1 MSNKPKKKIKRP
13 QRTTN
18 SPEMIARRIERHGIT
33 LHDLEV
39 AEKKQYEIGFLQ
51 GKEFVL
57 KDCYAAAALA
67 YKDMVPEAD
76 SDAVTEFLRKLDDYV
91 TYSLTTEELMDK
103 ALEEAGV
110 VLQFKEAMSED
121 RVVKKT

>member
-33 LHDLEV
+33 LRDLEL
-39 AEKKQYEIGFLQ
+39 AEKAQYQQGFAD

-57 KDCYAAAALA
+57 RDCYAAAALA
-67 YKDMVPEAD
+67 YKDMIPDAD

-91 TYSLTTEELMDK
+91 TYSLTTEELIGK

-110 VLQFKEAMSED
+110 ELHFREAMSED
-121 RVVKKT
+121 RVVEA

>member
-39 AEKKQYEIGFLQ
+39 AEKKQYEIGFLH

-67 YKDMVPEAD
+67 YKDMVEGAT
-76 SDAVTEFLRKLDDYV
+76 SDDVTEFLRKLDDYV
-91 TYSLTTEELMDK
+91 TFSLTTEELMDK

-110 VLQFKEAMSED
+110 VLQFKEAMSEE
-121 RVVKKT
+121 RVISAQ

>member
-18 SPEMIARRIERHGIT
+18 SPEMIAKRIQRHGIT
-33 LHDLEV
+33 LDDLEA
-39 AEKKQYEIGFLQ
+39 AEKTQYEMGFKY

-67 YKDMVPEAD
+67 FKDMVEDAD
-76 SDAVTEFLRKLDDYV
+76 VDTVTEFLRKMDDHV

-110 VLQFKEAMSED
+110 EIRFAEALSDD
-121 RVVKKT
+121 RVVARC

>member
-1 MSNKPKKKIKRP
+1 MSNKPRKKIKRP
-13 QRTTN
+13 QRMTN
-18 SPEMIARRIERHGIT
+18 TPEVIAARIERHGIT
-33 LHDLEV
+33 MHDLEL
-39 AEKKQYEIGFLQ
+39 AEKRQYQDGFRD

-76 SDAVTEFLRKLDDYV
+76 SDAVTEFLRKLDDYI

-110 VLQFKEAMSED
+110 EICFREALAED
-121 RVVKKT
+121 RVVKKE